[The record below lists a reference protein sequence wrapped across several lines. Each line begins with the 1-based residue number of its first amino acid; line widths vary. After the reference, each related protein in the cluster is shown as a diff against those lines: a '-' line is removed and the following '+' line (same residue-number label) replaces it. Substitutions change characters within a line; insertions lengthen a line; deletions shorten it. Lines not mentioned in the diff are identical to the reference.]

1 MVWNTPLKW
10 GAIGGLVVVIIS
22 FIIYFISPT
31 SFASSML
38 AMVFLLI
45 AMFFM
50 IWGGLA
56 FRKENN
62 NEISYL
68 NALFAVLIIAAVLSL
83 ISTMFSYVLTSFI
96 DPELPELIKQKAIE
110 NTQAMM
116 EKFNTPDD
124 KIEEVIDQ
132 MKEQDFNFGIV
143 EYGKRFLWGML
154 MYAVMGALIAL
165 FIKRNPD
172 KIEAEK
178 E

>member
-1 MVWNTPLKW
+1 MKW
-10 GAIGGLVVVIIS
+10 GAIGGLVVVILS
-22 FIIYFISPT
+22 FLIYFVSPD
-31 SFASSML
+31 SFAASWL
-38 AMVFLLI
+38 AITFLLI

-83 ISTMFSYVLTSFI
+83 ISTVFSYVLSNFI

-132 MKEQDFNFGIV
+132 MKEQDFNFGIL

-154 MYAVMGALIAL
+154 MYLVLGALIAL
-165 FIKRNPD
+165 FVKRNPE
-172 KIEAEK
+172 KAEVEK
-178 E
+178 V